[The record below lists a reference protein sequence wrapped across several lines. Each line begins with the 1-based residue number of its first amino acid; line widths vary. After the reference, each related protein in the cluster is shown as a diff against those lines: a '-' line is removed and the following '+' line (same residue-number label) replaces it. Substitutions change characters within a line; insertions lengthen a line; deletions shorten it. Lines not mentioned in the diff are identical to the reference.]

1 MAMACA
7 PPTAY
12 TSVTPSSAHA
22 ANTPGSGIPP
32 WSRCGGE
39 ATAIDST
46 PAICAG
52 TTFMT
57 TRDSNGA
64 RPPGTYRPTRRT
76 GSQRSVT
83 VPPGT
88 TWVVTSVRR
97 WSACTFRTREIDS
110 SSAAR
115 SVGSLSARARSR
127 AARGTAKSG
136 RSTPSSRAVISRTAW
151 APRIRTS
158 SHSGRTV
165 ASTES
170 MSVAARGSR
179 PASSRA
185 PGKADPRRSMRA
197 STGYT
202 SGVDGRTSRVA
213 SGPERSGR
221 RPAPGDR
228 RLGCVGELI
237 PLFPLG
243 SPLFPGVV
251 LPLSIFEPRYRHLV
265 RDLISLP
272 AGSRRRFFGVVAI
285 RQGWEV
291 EQVSPAEALYD
302 VGCSA
307 LLQAVHPQ
315 PDGRYAVT
323 TVGGDRFRLLD
334 VVVGDDP
341 PYLQGEI
348 EWLAEEEAA
357 EEAAGDTEGLV
368 GPTRE
373 DVAAEVARSS
383 MAVLVR
389 GVRDLFSQYVAAVAT
404 LRGGGWTPG

>member
-1 MAMACA
+1 MAWA

-22 ANTPGSGIPP
+22 ASTPGSGIPP

-57 TRDSNGA
+57 TLDSNGA
-64 RPPGTYRPTRRT
+64 SPPGTYRPTRRT

-88 TWVVTSVRR
+88 TCVVTSVRR
-97 WSACTFRTREIDS
+97 WSACTLRTRTMAS

-115 SVGSLSARARSR
+115 SVGSHSARARSR
-127 AARGTAKSG
+127 AACGTAKSS

-158 SHSGRTV
+158 SQRGRTV

-170 MSVAARGSR
+170 MSVAARGR
-179 PASSRA
+179 RAASSRV
-185 PGKADPRRSMRA
+185 PGSAEPRRSMRA
-197 STGYT
+197 STEHLRVGSRNLQRSQRAGT
-202 SGVDGRTSRVA
+202 GSGH
-213 SGPERSGR
+213 R
-221 RPAPGDR
+221 RDER
-228 RLGCVGELI
+228 RLDGVGELI

-243 SPLFPGVV
+243 SPLFPGLV
-251 LPLSIFEPRYRHLV
+251 LPLSIFEPRYRRLM
-265 RDLISLP
+265 RDLMSLP
-272 AGSRRRFFGVVAI
+272 AESDRRFFGVVAI

-307 LLQAVHPQ
+307 RLQAVHPQ
-315 PDGRYAVT
+315 PDGRYAIT
-323 TVGGDRFRLLD
+323 TVGGGRFRLLD

-357 EEAAGDTEGLV
+357 EEAAGDTDGLV
-368 GPTRE
+368 GPARA
-373 DVAAEVARSS
+373 DVAADLAR
-383 MAVLVR
+383 
-389 GVRDLFSQYVAAVAT
+389 
-404 LRGGGWTPG
+404 